1 MTVTELRPT
10 QGGGRMI
17 VTFTAN
23 PSVDRTSE
31 VVELIRGA
39 VMRARQTRV
48 DAGGK
53 GVNVTRALAA
63 NGYPSIA
70 VLPSGGAE
78 GAQLLGLLEAESL
91 LVAPV
96 QIAGAIR
103 ANVTIV
109 EPDGTTTKINEP
121 GPTLS
126 PFEVGALAEV
136 LLDAAA
142 GAEWAVLSGS
152 LPPGAP
158 RDLYAILTTR
168 LHDAGTRVAVDTDG
182 DGLRAA
188 FAAGPDLVKPNQRE
202 LAQAAGMAVIN
213 RADALSAIDLIRAAG
228 ARTVLASLGP
238 DGALL
243 VDDTGTY
250 HGSAVVGE
258 QRSTVGAGDALLA
271 GFLAAGGEGEQALAE
286 AVAWG
291 TAAVS
296 LPGSRMPGPSDLNRD
311 AVSTTQLEVASE
323 HAHHA

>member
-1 MTVTELRPT
+1 
-10 QGGGRMI
+10 MI

-23 PSVDRTSE
+23 PSVDQTSE

-39 VMRARQTRV
+39 VIRARQTRV

-63 NGYPSIA
+63 NGQASVA
-70 VLPSGGAE
+70 VLPTGGVE

-91 LVAPV
+91 LVRPV
-96 QIAGAIR
+96 SINGAIR

-121 GPTLS
+121 GP
-126 PFEVGALAEV
+126 VLAEDEIDRLTDV
-136 LLDAAA
+136 LLDAAR
-142 GAEWAVLSGS
+142 GADWAVLSGS

-158 RDLYAILTTR
+158 RDLYAILTSR
-168 LHDAGTRVAVDTDG
+168 LHSVGARVAVDTDG

-188 FAAGPDLVKPNQRE
+188 FAARPDLIKPNQRE
-202 LAQAAGMAVIN
+202 LAQASAMTVLN
-213 RADALSAIDLIRAAG
+213 PTDALAAIGKIRGEG

-243 VDDTGTY
+243 VDDFGACHATAPV
-250 HGSAVVGE
+250 HDP
-258 QRSTVGAGDALLA
+258 RSTVGAGDALLA
-271 GFLAAGGEGEQALAE
+271 GFLAAGGKGEQALAE

-291 TAAVS
+291 AAAVS
-296 LPGSRMPGPSDLNRD
+296 LPGSRMPAPTDLDRP
-311 AVSTTQLEVASE
+311 AVRTTQLEVPRE